1 VRTRVGSAP
10 SADRWRA
17 AVTPVVTSVGATTGR
32 NRRPASRRH
41 GRRLL
46 LLALAV
52 TLLPP
57 ALILAVHLATANRR
71 YDDPSRIPAER
82 VAIVFGAGVRP
93 NGQPSPMLADRVR
106 AAVELYRAGRVQKL
120 LMTGDNARPEYDEV
134 GAMRR
139 YAIEQGAPAEA
150 IVLDHAGFSTYESC
164 YRAGAIFGVRQAV
177 LVTQRY
183 HLPRAVYTCGQL
195 GVDAVGLGTPDW
207 GVYSEPLMASYAL
220 REALATLNA
229 LWEVH
234 VTHPT
239 PTYLGAFEGIA

>member
-1 VRTRVGSAP
+1 V
-10 SADRWRA
+10 
-17 AVTPVVTSVGATTGR
+17 
-32 NRRPASRRH
+32 
-41 GRRLL
+41 

-52 TLLPP
+52 ALSPL
-57 ALILAVHLATANRR
+57 ALILAVHLTTADRR
-71 YDDPSRIPAER
+71 YDDPALVPSQR

-106 AAVELYRAGRVQKL
+106 AAVELYREGRVQRL
-120 LMTGDNARPEYDEV
+120 LMTGDNSRPDYDEV

-139 YAIEQGAPAEA
+139 YAVGQGVPAEA

-164 YRAGAIFGVRQAV
+164 YRAGAIFGVQSAV

-195 GVDAVGLGTPDW
+195 GVDAVGFGTPDW
-207 GVYSEPLMASYAL
+207 GAYSPPLMASYAA

-234 VTHPT
+234 VTRPT
-239 PTYLGAFEGIA
+239 PTYLGRFEGIA